1 MQLQL
6 LDHLKD
12 DPLMLDGDRI
22 DYYDPDRHVIV
33 HREYYANRWIDQ
45 RFTVLHRIS
54 LSQVLVQNDRGMV
67 SVRDYNLFSD
77 LEMLGYFQAIPQR
90 PLPPALV
97 N

>member
-1 MQLQL
+1 MQSE
-6 LDHLKD
+6 
-12 DPLMLDGDRI
+12 G
-22 DYYDPDRHVIV
+22 
-33 HREYYANRWIDQ
+33 
-45 RFTVLHRIS
+45 
-54 LSQVLVQNDRGMV
+54 GMV